1 MVFVNLGKMG
11 KILGIGILT
20 LSCQVKF
27 FNLYS
32 LDWLK
37 AWWQLGLFFLS
48 TSSVIITIGNK
59 RLIY

>member
-20 LSCQVKF
+20 LSYQVKF

-37 AWWQLGLFFLS
+37 AWWLGLFFLS